1 MLINY
6 EVDII
11 IVTPLS
17 TRIHSTVHR
26 LRNGQGATLNSKR
39 AFSDTCSKKQHKV
52 RLCFLIYWLFGCL
65 LQLCNKIS
73 ISFLYSL
80 D

>member
-1 MLINY
+1 MEQRERSLMLINY

-26 LRNGQGATLNSKR
+26 LRNGQGATLNVT
-39 AFSDTCSKKQHKV
+39 ALEQ
-52 RLCFLIYWLFGCL
+52 
-65 LQLCNKIS
+65 
-73 ISFLYSL
+73 SF
-80 D
+80 